1 MWLSRC
7 PRALI
12 LFSLLTTSMQGFPED
27 ATEVLQSGAAQQL
40 LPQLQHLNSLEGE
53 FSQQRHI
60 RVLSLPLISTGSF
73 NYKRGQGLI
82 WETLTPIQNRVEISP
97 GQGIVM
103 TNNHEAV
110 QTIASSQFLAEI
122 FLAVFSGDMRQIE
135 TLFTIENQSKE
146 QQPSDNHW
154 TLRLTP
160 NDKRIAS
167 HISSIH
173 LKGSQ
178 RIEAISL
185 REANGDSTEISLQ
198 VPAVGQE

>member
-1 MWLSRC
+1 MWLSC

-103 TNNHEAV
+103 TNNREAV

-146 QQPSDNHW
+146 KQPSDNHW
-154 TLRLTP
+154 TCYLLQMT
-160 NDKRIAS
+160 NAS
-167 HISSIH
+167 P
-173 LKGSQ
+173 
-178 RIEAISL
+178 AIS
-185 REANGDSTEISLQ
+185 APFT
-198 VPAVGQE
+198 